1 MKQIRNFLD
10 SAEGIVTN
18 IAMAVLLGSVL
29 WGVLTRYVTAKP
41 AVWTTELSGIL
52 FTWVVFI
59 GALTA
64 FRKNQHIRV
73 SLLVDSLPPPAQRIA
88 RILSDLVVLSFV
100 GYSAWLSF
108 IMMGK
113 GATRMSPVMDI
124 PFSYVYLAPFIAF
137 SIMTLGALLDIFSP
151 GLLAGKDE
159 DAAEVL

>member
-73 SLLVDSLPPPAQRIA
+73 SLLVDSLPLPAQRIA